1 MAYKTVRRNG
11 RDVLINTITG
21 KEVQPGERVAN
32 ELKRFGSTINKNF
45 TYSDKVNPRTGQ
57 RLTPAEVE
65 AIEKPKSK
73 PKVKVTNPV
82 KSKQLTADEARTPKV
97 EAGKS
102 DPEFRR
108 PKPAEKQPA
117 KPVMRTAQQPTTA
130 TKASA
135 AKPAEKPKAPV
146 STASTYRDPSDTK
159 GLSVGRYRTLEE
171 HRAAVQANKAMK
183 IGSKFDKTMDVYTPS
198 TKMEGKEM
206 DTSKVTAK
214 TEEYNKKK
222 RKNLK

>member
-1 MAYKTVRRNG
+1 MPALNEAQRKRQRMLQKQREEAYAVSMRAKPGQKGQQTGAQGAASKGETIGGAPRRVAVKNPTPTKSKVSNIPAKEG
-11 RDVLINTITG
+11 TG
-21 KEVQPGERVAN
+21 K
-32 ELKRFGSTINKNF
+32 GS
-45 TYSDKVNPRTGQ
+45 
-57 RLTPAEVE
+57 PAEV
-65 AIEKPKSK
+65 K
-73 PKVKVTNPV
+73 
-82 KSKQLTADEARTPKV
+82 
-97 EAGKS
+97 
-102 DPEFRR
+102 
-108 PKPAEKQPA
+108 PA
-117 KPVMRTAQQPTTA
+117 KPAIRAAQQPTTA
-130 TKASA
+130 TKAPA
-135 AKPAEKPKAPV
+135 AKPAEKPKAPA

>member
-1 MAYKTVRRNG
+1 MPALNEAQRKRQRMLQKQREEAFATSMRPKPGQKGQQTGAQGAASKEETIGGAPQRVR
-11 RDVLINTITG
+11 
-21 KEVQPGERVAN
+21 
-32 ELKRFGSTINKNF
+32 
-45 TYSDKVNPRTGQ
+45 
-57 RLTPAEVE
+57 
-65 AIEKPKSK
+65 
-73 PKVKVTNPV
+73 VKNPV

-108 PKPAEKQPA
+108 TKPAEKQPA
-117 KPVMRTAQQPTTA
+117 KPVMRAAQQPTTA
-130 TKASA
+130 TKAPA
-135 AKPAEKPKAPV
+135 AKSIEKPKAPV
-146 STASTYRDPSDTK
+146 STASTYRNPSDTK
-159 GLSVGRYRTLEE
+159 GLSVGRHRTLEE

-198 TKMEGKEM
+198 TKMEGKET

>member
-1 MAYKTVRRNG
+1 MPALNEAQRKRQRMLQKQREEAYAASMRPKPGQKGQQTGAQGAASKGETIGGVPQRVR
-11 RDVLINTITG
+11 V
-21 KEVQPGERVAN
+21 
-32 ELKRFGSTINKNF
+32 KN
-45 TYSDKVNPRTGQ
+45 
-57 RLTPAEVE
+57 PA
-65 AIEKPKSK
+65 
-73 PKVKVTNPV
+73 

-97 EAGKS
+97 EAGKG

-117 KPVMRTAQQPTTA
+117 KPAMRAAQQPTTA
-130 TKASA
+130 TKAPA

>member
-1 MAYKTVRRNG
+1 MPALSEAQRKRQRMLQKQREEAYAASMRAKPGQKGQQTGNQGAASKGETIGGAPQRVR
-11 RDVLINTITG
+11 
-21 KEVQPGERVAN
+21 
-32 ELKRFGSTINKNF
+32 
-45 TYSDKVNPRTGQ
+45 
-57 RLTPAEVE
+57 
-65 AIEKPKSK
+65 
-73 PKVKVTNPV
+73 VKNPV

-97 EAGKS
+97 EAGKR

-108 PKPAEKQPA
+108 LTPAEKQPA
-117 KPVMRTAQQPTTA
+117 KPAMRAAQQPTTA
-130 TKASA
+130 TKAPA
-135 AKPAEKPKAPV
+135 AKPVEKPKAPV

>member
-1 MAYKTVRRNG
+1 MPALNEAQRKRQRMLQKQREEAYAASMRPKPGQKGQQTGAQGAASKGETIGGAPQRVR
-11 RDVLINTITG
+11 V
-21 KEVQPGERVAN
+21 
-32 ELKRFGSTINKNF
+32 KN
-45 TYSDKVNPRTGQ
+45 
-57 RLTPAEVE
+57 PA
-65 AIEKPKSK
+65 
-73 PKVKVTNPV
+73 

-97 EAGKS
+97 EAGKG

-117 KPVMRTAQQPTTA
+117 KPAMRAAQQPTTA
-130 TKASA
+130 TKAPA

-171 HRAAVQANKAMK
+171 HRAAVQANKALK

>member
-1 MAYKTVRRNG
+1 
-11 RDVLINTITG
+11 
-21 KEVQPGERVAN
+21 
-32 ELKRFGSTINKNF
+32 
-45 TYSDKVNPRTGQ
+45 
-57 RLTPAEVE
+57 
-65 AIEKPKSK
+65 
-73 PKVKVTNPV
+73 
-82 KSKQLTADEARTPKV
+82 
-97 EAGKS
+97 
-102 DPEFRR
+102 
-108 PKPAEKQPA
+108 
-117 KPVMRTAQQPTTA
+117 MRAAQQPTTA
-130 TKASA
+130 TKAPAS
-135 AKPAEKPKAPV
+135 KSAEKSKAPA

>member
-1 MAYKTVRRNG
+1 MPALNEAQRKRQRMLQKQREEAYAASMRAKPGQKGQQTGAQGAASKGETIGGAPQRVR
-11 RDVLINTITG
+11 
-21 KEVQPGERVAN
+21 
-32 ELKRFGSTINKNF
+32 
-45 TYSDKVNPRTGQ
+45 
-57 RLTPAEVE
+57 
-65 AIEKPKSK
+65 
-73 PKVKVTNPV
+73 VKNPV

-108 PKPAEKQPA
+108 PTPAEKQPA
-117 KPVMRTAQQPTTA
+117 KPAMRAAQQPTTA
-130 TKASA
+130 TKAPA

-159 GLSVGRYRTLEE
+159 RLSVGRYRTLEE
-171 HRAAVQANKAMK
+171 HRAAVQANKALK

>member
-1 MAYKTVRRNG
+1 MPALNEAQRKRQRMLQKQREEAYAASMRPKPGQKGQQTGAQGAASKGETIGGAPQRVR
-11 RDVLINTITG
+11 
-21 KEVQPGERVAN
+21 
-32 ELKRFGSTINKNF
+32 
-45 TYSDKVNPRTGQ
+45 
-57 RLTPAEVE
+57 
-65 AIEKPKSK
+65 
-73 PKVKVTNPV
+73 VKNPV

-97 EAGKS
+97 EAGKG

-117 KPVMRTAQQPTTA
+117 KPAMRAAQQPTTA
-130 TKASA
+130 TKAPA
-135 AKPAEKPKAPV
+135 AKPAEKPKAPA

>member
-1 MAYKTVRRNG
+1 MRPKAGQKGQQTGNVGSSTKGETIGGAKRRVAVKNPTPAAK
-11 RDVLINTITG
+11 I
-21 KEVQPGERVAN
+21 KEVA
-32 ELKRFGSTINKNF
+32 
-45 TYSDKVNPRTGQ
+45 
-57 RLTPAEVE
+57 
-65 AIEKPKSK
+65 
-73 PKVKVTNPV
+73 
-82 KSKQLTADEARTPKV
+82 ADEARTPKV
-97 EAGKS
+97 EAGKG

-108 PKPAEKQPA
+108 PKPAEVKPA
-117 KPVMRTAQQPTTA
+117 KPAMRATQQPTTA
-130 TKASA
+130 TKA
-135 AKPAEKPKAPV
+135 PATPAKPKAPV
-146 STASTYRDPSDTK
+146 STASTYRDVADTK

-171 HRAAVQANKAMK
+171 HRAAVQANKALK